1 MVSFRRY
8 SRTKFFP
15 ILYTRLTKSCYDGQR
30 SFINRGCRRVR
41 PGTGVIMSQKILVI
55 EDEPTLARLLSYN
68 LTQEGYET
76 TVADHGGEGL
86 QMALQRPFDLIVLD
100 IMLPGMNGFEI
111 LTKLRQSGQ
120 RTPVIILTARNAEE
134 EVVQGL
140 KHGADDYI
148 TKPFGVAEL
157 LARVSAVLRRS
168 GSDEQTKSESAEKII
183 TAGELAIY
191 PDKYEVVVGGE
202 VVPLRPKEFEVL
214 LYLVQRPGMV
224 ITRDDLMNVVWG
236 FDYIGGQRTVDV
248 HVSSLR
254 KKLELSQ
261 QSVRIESI
269 RGVGYK
275 LVMPRK
281 LVSPK

>member
-1 MVSFRRY
+1 
-8 SRTKFFP
+8 
-15 ILYTRLTKSCYDGQR
+15 
-30 SFINRGCRRVR
+30 
-41 PGTGVIMSQKILVI
+41 MSQRVLVI

-68 LTQEGYET
+68 LTQEGYDT
-76 TVADHGGEGL
+76 TVIDHGAEGL
-86 QMALQRPFDLIVLD
+86 QTALQRSFDLIILD

-111 LTKLRQSGQ
+111 LSRLRQSGN
-120 RTPVIILTARNAEE
+120 RTPVIVLTARNAEE

-140 KHGADDYI
+140 RRGADDYI

-157 LARVSAVLRRS
+157 LARVSAVLRRTNN
-168 GSDEQTKSESAEKII
+168 DEGKPAESTEKVI
-183 TAGELAIY
+183 TAGELSIY
-191 PDKYEVVVGGE
+191 PEKYEVVLGGDT
-202 VVPLRPKEFEVL
+202 VPLRPKEFEVL

-254 KKLELSQ
+254 KKLELGQ
-261 QSVRIESI
+261 QSVQIESI

-275 LVMPRK
+275 LVMPKK
-281 LVSPK
+281 LGAPK

>member
-1 MVSFRRY
+1 
-8 SRTKFFP
+8 
-15 ILYTRLTKSCYDGQR
+15 
-30 SFINRGCRRVR
+30 
-41 PGTGVIMSQKILVI
+41 MSHKVLVI

-76 TVADHGGEGL
+76 TVIDHGGEGL
-86 QMALQRPFDLIVLD
+86 QTALQRSFDLIILD

-111 LTKLRQSGQ
+111 LSKLRQNGV
-120 RTPVIILTARNAEE
+120 RTPIIILTARNAEE

-157 LARVSAVLRRS
+157 LARVSAVLRRTQQ
-168 GSDEQTKSESAEKII
+168 DEGKAAVESNEKVIM
-183 TAGELAIY
+183 AGDLAIY
-191 PDKYEVVVGGE
+191 PEKYEVVLNGE
-202 VVPLRPKEFEVL
+202 TVPLRPKEFEVL
-214 LYLVQRPGMV
+214 LYLVQRPSMV
-224 ITRDDLMNVVWG
+224 VTRDDLMNIVWG

-254 KKLELSQ
+254 KKLELGQ
-261 QSVRIESI
+261 QSVQIESI

-275 LVMPRK
+275 LVLPKK
-281 LVSPK
+281 LGSFK

>member
-1 MVSFRRY
+1 MRN
-8 SRTKFFP
+8 
-15 ILYTRLTKSCYDGQR
+15 L
-30 SFINRGCRRVR
+30 
-41 PGTGVIMSQKILVI
+41 GVLMSQKVLVI

-68 LTQEGYET
+68 LTQEGYDT
-76 TVADHGGEGL
+76 TVIEHGVEGL
-86 QMALQRPFDLIVLD
+86 QTALQRSFDLIILD

-111 LTKLRQSGQ
+111 LSRLRQSGNG
-120 RTPVIILTARNAEE
+120 TPVIVLTARNAEE

-140 KHGADDYI
+140 KRGADDYI

-157 LARVSAVLRRS
+157 LARVSAVLRRT
-168 GSDEQTKSESAEKII
+168 GPEQDGKVSESTDKVI
-183 TAGELAIY
+183 TAGELSIF
-191 PDKYEVVVGGE
+191 PERYEVILAGE
-202 VVPLRPKEFEVL
+202 TVPLRPKEFEVL

-254 KKLELSQ
+254 KKLELGQ
-261 QSVRIESI
+261 QSVQIESI

-275 LVMPRK
+275 LVMPKK
-281 LVSPK
+281 LGTSK